1 MKMPA
6 TVPLLVALMLAAP
19 WSASARAETPAEA
32 AARELDITM
41 TVAEDGAPDDVVQR
55 IALPPGAS
63 PQGALAS
70 DGGRGIA
77 SGAAPAGRELSGT
90 VADQA
95 RAIGD
100 SARELGAEGAA
111 SVRDA
116 VKDAIGN
123 GEARDIPGEVRDNL
137 PPAVRDTL
145 PEALPLPT
153 PVEPGLP

>member
-1 MKMPA
+1 MKMQA

-19 WSASARAETPAEA
+19 WSAGARAETQAEA
-32 AARELDITM
+32 TARELDITM

-55 IALPPGAS
+55 IALPPGVSPGGAPAS
-63 PQGALAS
+63 G
-70 DGGRGIA
+70 GIA
-77 SGAAPAGRELSGT
+77 SGARASGGELSGT

-95 RAIGD
+95 RALGD

-111 SVRDA
+111 SVREA

-123 GEARDIPGEVRDNL
+123 GEARDIPGEVRENL

-145 PEALPLPT
+145 PDALPLPT